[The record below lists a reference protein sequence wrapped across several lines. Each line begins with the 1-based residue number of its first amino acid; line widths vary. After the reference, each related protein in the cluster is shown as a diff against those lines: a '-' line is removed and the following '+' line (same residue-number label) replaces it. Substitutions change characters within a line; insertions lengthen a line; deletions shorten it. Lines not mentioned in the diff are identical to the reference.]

1 MDGKLCSAP
10 SATTA
15 AQLVLQQQL
24 RGQKGKTAPSPLQI
38 KGRNSASQV
47 RFLRLTSYFF
57 TLHER
62 KLGGGLLRV
71 PSSATFA
78 HVCFRTP
85 SDCDVSSPK
94 AAQPG
99 SMRSKR
105 PQSALT
111 PAFLIRT
118 KPKLLFAWIMY
129 HVCVYAA
136 VVPNVLFL
144 YQITRGCK
152 AQNP

>member
-1 MDGKLCSAP
+1 MVNSAQP
-10 SATTA
+10 H
-15 AQLVLQQQL
+15 Q
-24 RGQKGKTAPSPLQI
+24 PLQLPSRCCSSSCVDRREKLPHLPCKSREEI
-38 KGRNSASQV
+38 QLPRLD
-47 RFLRLTSYFF
+47 FLGWQAIFF

-62 KLGGGLLRV
+62 KLGGGLLHV

-85 SDCDVSSPK
+85 SDCGVSSPK